1 MKILDRYVAKHF
13 LIGYAISFCVLI
25 GLWVTID
32 LFVNLDEFAEY
43 ADLGTRAMLK
53 NVVLYYG
60 RNITLYFRD
69 IAGTITVVAAA
80 FSLGKMVRNHEFVAM
95 MASGVSLKRV
105 VGPVLVLSTLF
116 TGLLVV
122 DQELLIPSLSDQLMR
137 RKNTL
142 PGQEWYSVWFI
153 PDSHGHLICSHQF
166 NVATATLQS
175 PTILL
180 REKTEHPGIWE
191 VTGVISARQAAYNQH
206 TGLWDLLDGT
216 VSQAGALE
224 GPQPLATYDS
234 GDLGPK
240 DIPIRQSVGYESL
253 LSSRQLAALAAQ
265 NTKIKDVAQLY
276 SQKHFRIT
284 DPILNLTMLLISL
297 PVLIC
302 RDPRMMKSAVLLSFS
317 LTAACSITTFACKM
331 LSTETVFLGRIMPEF
346 WAWLPV
352 FIFVPIA
359 FIELDAMK
367 T

>member
-122 DQELLIPSLSDQLMR
+122 DQELLIP
-137 RKNTL
+137 
-142 PGQEWYSVWFI
+142 P
-153 PDSHGHLICSHQF
+153 
-166 NVATATLQS
+166 
-175 PTILL
+175 
-180 REKTEHPGIWE
+180 
-191 VTGVISARQAAYNQH
+191 
-206 TGLWDLLDGT
+206 
-216 VSQAGALE
+216 
-224 GPQPLATYDS
+224 
-234 GDLGPK
+234 
-240 DIPIRQSVGYESL
+240 
-253 LSSRQLAALAAQ
+253 
-265 NTKIKDVAQLY
+265 
-276 SQKHFRIT
+276 
-284 DPILNLTMLLISL
+284 
-297 PVLIC
+297 
-302 RDPRMMKSAVLLSFS
+302 
-317 LTAACSITTFACKM
+317 
-331 LSTETVFLGRIMPEF
+331 
-346 WAWLPV
+346 
-352 FIFVPIA
+352 
-359 FIELDAMK
+359 
-367 T
+367 